1 MFFEFSSLKTIT
13 FPSTIKNANNFVG
26 ILYNCSSLVE
36 IDLSSFEQK
45 NIIDMNQIFDG
56 CSSLKKVKTNSIKK
70 TLMANMINIILSAL
84 EKIYNFIK

>member
-26 ILYNCSSLVE
+26 ILYNFSSLVE

-45 NIIDMNQIFDG
+45 NIIDMNQIFAG
-56 CSSLKKVKTNSIKK
+56 CSSLKKAKTNSIKK

>member
-26 ILYNCSSLVE
+26 ILYNFSSLVE

-45 NIIDMNQIFDG
+45 
-56 CSSLKKVKTNSIKK
+56 K
-70 TLMANMINIILSAL
+70 
-84 EKIYNFIK
+84 YN

>member
-1 MFFEFSSLKTIT
+1 
-13 FPSTIKNANNFVG
+13 
-26 ILYNCSSLVE
+26 
-36 IDLSSFEQK
+36 
-45 NIIDMNQIFDG
+45 MNQIFDG